1 MEKTKTAGWMLA
13 IIHFLQVFIFGLA
26 TFIIISL
33 MLNSFFSNPEM
44 SVFLNTVILHAI
56 FIISISV
63 GVYFSSLRIIKKYL
77 ISDNKIVY
85 ISTVLFTLASS
96 AKISLTVG
104 PLVLVSLSPFSSLI
118 NFLFLVIQISI
129 FYLLSKRLIKVSDS
143 SLVGAVV
150 TNNTA
155 PIWDFINVWTI
166 LTIISLLPALL
177 MAMFSLF
184 LILAPEATNELKN
197 TVFYGLWGY
206 ILFIVPFST
215 FFTHISKKYNKLIP
229 AFIFSIIPII
239 YAVWIWSLFVMYW

>member
-85 ISTVLFTLASS
+85 ISTVLFTL
-96 AKISLTVG
+96 
-104 PLVLVSLSPFSSLI
+104 
-118 NFLFLVIQISI
+118 
-129 FYLLSKRLIKVSDS
+129 
-143 SLVGAVV
+143 
-150 TNNTA
+150 
-155 PIWDFINVWTI
+155 
-166 LTIISLLPALL
+166 
-177 MAMFSLF
+177 
-184 LILAPEATNELKN
+184 
-197 TVFYGLWGY
+197 
-206 ILFIVPFST
+206 
-215 FFTHISKKYNKLIP
+215 
-229 AFIFSIIPII
+229 
-239 YAVWIWSLFVMYW
+239 